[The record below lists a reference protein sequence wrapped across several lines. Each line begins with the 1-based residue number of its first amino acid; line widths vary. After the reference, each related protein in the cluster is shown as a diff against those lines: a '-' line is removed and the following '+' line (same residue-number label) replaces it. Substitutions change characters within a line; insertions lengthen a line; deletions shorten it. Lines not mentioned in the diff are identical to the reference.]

1 MKLNP
6 FAVNANLLKRTGAA
20 VLDLFLWLTASLF
33 LLSYLFGPLY
43 DAQYGTSQ
51 LSREFVAYQEE
62 SLLFKTNDETNQLV
76 NLDLDDVPTA
86 LINYYSE
93 FKNGKSYTL
102 NNPEFKFEY
111 SIEWFNI
118 NVLKVTESESL
129 FTLVN
134 DDISV
139 LAIVKPDIEDVDLD
153 EFYTEA
159 YRQALIDFNTY
170 PPFSSLVNLI
180 SGYFLEIIGY
190 SALVSFI
197 IFYIL
202 VPLAARQGQTLGKRL
217 SQLMVVNDK
226 GYFMQWWKLPLRS
239 MVLAA
244 TLFTALYTIFG
255 SLLLSY
261 TLMVFTK
268 YYRSANDFIALTRV
282 VDKKASVVFKGEQDM
297 LAYEHQLTKDQPT
310 SLDTTTSRYLK

>member
-20 VLDLFLWLTASLF
+20 VLDLFLWIMTSLL

-51 LSREFVAYQEE
+51 LSREVFAYQQASYLYSVDE
-62 SLLFKTNDETNQLV
+62 ETNQLV
-76 NLDLDDVPTA
+76 NLDLDEVPDA
-86 LINYYSE
+86 IYSYYSM
-93 FKNGKSYTL
+93 FKDGKVYAPSE
-102 NNPEFKFEY
+102 PAFQF
-111 SIEWFNI
+111 SVAWFNT
-118 NVLKVTESESL
+118 NVLNVTSTDSL

-134 DDISV
+134 DDIDV
-139 LAIVKPDIEDVDLD
+139 LAVAKLDIEAIEFD
-153 EFYTEA
+153 EFYTDA
-159 YRQALIDFNTY
+159 YRQALIDLNTY
-170 PPFSSLVNLI
+170 PPFSSLVDLI
-180 SGYFLEIIGY
+180 NRYFLEIIGY
-190 SALVSFI
+190 SALISFF

-202 VPLAARQGQTLGKRL
+202 VPLVARQGQTLGKRA
-217 SQLMVVNDK
+217 SQLIVVNDK
-226 GYFMQWWKLPLRS
+226 GYVMQWWQLPLRS
-239 MVLAA
+239 LVLAA

-282 VDKKASVVFKGEQDM
+282 VDKKASVIFNDEQDM
-297 LAYEHQLTKDQPT
+297 LAYEHQLTKDEST
-310 SLDTTTSRYLK
+310 SLSPQSNPYLK